1 MKGVMNEMFSGNPSA
16 RGRAQKPAT
25 SGPHRLG
32 LLRHSSNIFR
42 PYISLADCSVGVS
55 VGCIAIR
62 FICNQ
67 MQSHGQL
74 VMKKFSGTGTN
85 LTGPLHSGVTQ
96 QPCKLLHFSQHVTD
110 TNLTGPLPA
119 QWTRPPCRRW
129 SSSNLSPH
137 VCFMLYVNCYD
148 VVLLHLVLRRHKL
161 DQPPARA
168 VG

>member
-16 RGRAQKPAT
+16 MGRAQKPAT

-32 LLRHSSNIFR
+32 LLQHSSNIFR

-119 QWTRPPCRRW
+119 QWSDAAAMQAVEQFKFVTSC
-129 SSSNLSPH
+129 LFH
-137 VCFMLYVNCYD
+137 VICQ
-148 VVLLHLVLRRHKL
+148 LL
-161 DQPPARA
+161 
-168 VG
+168 